1 MFGWFLTFSS
11 HLSDE
16 MEEILEEKLRRG
28 RGKGTFYKWSD
39 DEETSGNKHY
49 NHCILSVLLV
59 VLQF

>member
-1 MFGWFLTFSS
+1 
-11 HLSDE
+11 

-39 DEETSGNKHY
+39 DEETSGNEHC

-59 VLQF
+59 VLQFWIIVSQLSGN

>member
-1 MFGWFLTFSS
+1 
-11 HLSDE
+11 

-59 VLQF
+59 VLQFWIIVSQLSGN